1 MFYKNTKKKC
11 IYFFIKS
18 RQKKCILFPA
28 QDCSTAPYTTN
39 DEGLPSA
46 LLDYD
51 GVMDFFQEEF
61 GFDAN
66 ETVALMGAHTLGAA
80 NPDNS
85 GFNGVWVEGEPQYFN
100 NEYYQVRSSCQVF

>member
-1 MFYKNTKKKC
+1 M
-11 IYFFIKS
+11 
-18 RQKKCILFPA
+18 FPA
-28 QDCSTAPYTTN
+28 QDCSTAPYTTD

-100 NEYYQVRSSCQVF
+100 NEYYQVRSLCQVF